1 MCEEDLGCSTN
12 DDCSAGEICNTG
24 SRACQPRCTV
34 DTQADVPHAQRM
46 IELFGGVW
54 PGMPRRVVN
63 TSEAGVHVSGNQLF
77 AGAEIIAHRTVPDSM
92 AHAADPSRYR
102 ELVDDTGGFASRL
115 VRRAFQP
122 GKWAAGTQLRE
133 EESGLRYTPTTCFET
148 FPMPWTPGRE
158 PLADLNHAAIAA
170 AARDLIE
177 KRPAWLAGT
186 DPAEKKV
193 RTLTALYNKR
203 PQWLIDAHAALDAAV
218 CAAYGWPTDLSDA
231 DILSRLLD
239 LNRARSRDEGS

>member
-1 MCEEDLGCSTN
+1 MKLQQVSESCHAVLNERGRVCDANSGLVNRG
-12 DDCSAGEICNTG
+12 GG
-24 SRACQPRCTV
+24 LVV

-115 VRRAFQP
+115 VRRTFQP
-122 GKWAAGTQLRE
+122 GK
-133 EESGLRYTPTTCFET
+133 
-148 FPMPWTPGRE
+148 
-158 PLADLNHAAIAA
+158 
-170 AARDLIE
+170 
-177 KRPAWLAGT
+177 
-186 DPAEKKV
+186 
-193 RTLTALYNKR
+193 
-203 PQWLIDAHAALDAAV
+203 
-218 CAAYGWPTDLSDA
+218 
-231 DILSRLLD
+231 
-239 LNRARSRDEGS
+239 